1 MAFWAQRNATECVPY
16 SAIEQFQGV
25 YPNGWRIESGP
36 FSGSFTT
43 LFAAGGIRPDVYV
56 GFAEMRTHR
65 IPLPARRQRR
75 RAGRGMRAYF
85 PRTDLS
91 TRAEARA

>member
-56 GFAEMRTHR
+56 GLARTCTHR
-65 IPLPARRQRR
+65 IHLPARRHWR
-75 RAGRGMRAYF
+75 RAGRWIR
-85 PRTDLS
+85 LS
-91 TRAEARA
+91 FSPNGFFYPW